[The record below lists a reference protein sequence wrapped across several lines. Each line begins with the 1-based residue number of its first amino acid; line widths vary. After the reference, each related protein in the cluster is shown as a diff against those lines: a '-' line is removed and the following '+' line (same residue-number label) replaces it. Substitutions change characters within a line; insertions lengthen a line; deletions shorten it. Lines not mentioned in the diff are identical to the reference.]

1 MIDLIVNVLLFAN
14 VIDSSNKVSINSYF
28 DSKYEVLLE
37 DSIIPLSLSDLQK
50 SRVAHGGGR
59 INGKDDYT
67 NCYDAVKSSYEKGVR
82 MIELDVGFTVDDV
95 PVMIHSWDG
104 FFPKYFDTKS
114 RNISFAE
121 ANGVIL
127 YSDFENTRMKN
138 NWTQLS
144 LEKTIEVMDCEF
156 TQMYLITDT
165 KEDNKKLLKLIDEKY
180 NYMKPRIIPQ
190 VYNQDEYMY
199 AKSLNY
205 DKIIYTLYLTH
216 DTPDEVVAFCKREK
230 PYAITMS
237 TEWAKNDKFVKQLD
251 ELGVY
256 TYVHTINDRK
266 QYEELKKKGIDG
278 IYTDALFD

>member
-14 VIDSSNKVSINSYF
+14 VIDSSNKVSIDQYF
-28 DSKYEVLLE
+28 DEKYEVLLE
-37 DSIIPLSLSDLQK
+37 ESFIPTALNDKEK

-67 NCYDAVKSSYEKGVR
+67 NCYDAVKSSYEKGCR
-82 MIELDVGFTVDDV
+82 MIELDIGFTADDV

-114 RNISFAE
+114 KNFTFAQ

-127 YSDFENTRMKN
+127 YSDFINTKMKN
-138 NWTQLS
+138 NWTQLT
-144 LEKTIEVMDCEF
+144 LENTIGLMDTEF
-156 TQMYLITDT
+156 PQMYLITDT
-165 KEDNKKLLKLIDEKY
+165 KEDNKKLLNLIDEKY

-190 VYNQDEYMY
+190 VYNQDEYQY
-199 AKSLNY
+199 AKSLNF
-205 DKIIYTLYLTH
+205 DKIIYTLYLTS
-216 DTPDEVVAFCKREK
+216 DTPDQVVDFCKREH

-237 TEWAKNDKFVKQLD
+237 TEWAKTKLPAELEK
-251 ELGVY
+251 LGVY
-256 TYVHTINDRK
+256 TYVHTINDKK
-266 QYEELKKKGIDG
+266 QYEDLKKKGIDG